1 MDGNQVFALGVQDV
15 QPERSGNYPDT
26 AGTAI

>member
-1 MDGNQVFALGVQDV
+1 MDGNQAFALGVQDV
-15 QPERSGNYPDT
+15 QPEQLSNYPDT